1 MVHHTVNLLVLQV
14 DLEEEVI
21 IMNLEVLVIHLL

>member
-1 MVHHTVNLLVLQV
+1 MVQHTVNLLVLQV